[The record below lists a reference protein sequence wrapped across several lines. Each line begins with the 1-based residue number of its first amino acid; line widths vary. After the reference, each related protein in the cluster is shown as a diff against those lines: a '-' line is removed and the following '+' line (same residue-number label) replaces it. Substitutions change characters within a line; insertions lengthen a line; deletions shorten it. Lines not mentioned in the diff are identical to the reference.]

1 MFLIWRSM
9 VTDCPADVLH
19 GALGHVCVTANVQAL
34 FKRPAVIMCPEDVSS
49 FLTQLENFVHKHNY

>member
-1 MFLIWRSM
+1 M

-34 FKRPAVIMCPEDVSS
+34 FKRPAVIVCPEDISG
-49 FLTQLENFVHKHNY
+49 FLTKLESFVHKHNY